1 MYSSVSCSKFELFGK
16 SRPIDERSRDLPVI
30 PFPAVATA
38 AAVSSNAAFSA
49 AERNVPP
56 TVNAVT
62 WLIVIATSNSEK
74 VPTPKFIVLI
84 CFQKLCDMVRFLQG
98 ASDHEA
104 IPLNN
109 FELID

>member
-1 MYSSVSCSKFELFGK
+1 M
-16 SRPIDERSRDLPVI
+16 I

-56 TVNAVT
+56 TENAVT
-62 WLIVIATSNSEK
+62 WLIVIATRNSEK
-74 VPTPKFIVLI
+74 VPTPKFIVLMYFKSYGDI
-84 CFQKLCDMVRFLQG
+84 DRFLKG
-98 ASDHEA
+98 VSDHKA

-109 FELID
+109 FEISSLLGMFCE